1 MKSKLFKII
10 IMKIRIFVIATC
22 LVSSSVFS
30 QVLDLATCLKMAD
43 TANANIR
50 NARLDI
56 DMNAIQKKVYL
67 ASRLPK
73 VTATGD
79 YRYNAIIAGQVVPA
93 EFFGGPPGTY
103 STVQFGVPFNLSNS
117 IQLTQILYNPQL
129 NYGFA
134 ALDINQKIVAA
145 QERLMQQDI
154 KQQVSSTYFNL
165 QAIVKQLEF
174 VESNIANLTKLIAN
188 LQKSYELGLVIET
201 EVDKLKISRLTL
213 LNSKLTMEAT
223 MTQLSSLL
231 KILIGVNS
239 DSSLSL
245 VSDEMMENTILVDQN
260 NINHP
265 ELELMAAQ
273 KEMNAE
279 ERKGTKMAYL
289 PSVSFYANYN
299 YTYNIKPKDDF
310 RTGINSAFLGLHLDW
325 TLFDGFEKYNKQKM
339 NALNKDKLENQ
350 EVLLTKQ
357 LALLTETAKNQI
369 DVQSSSLETA
379 KEQLS
384 LANKVY
390 VQTQAQFTAGTISS
404 NELIQA
410 ENGLQQ
416 AQTNVVAAYIQLRQA
431 ELAYLRS
438 IGSIK

>member
-1 MKSKLFKII
+1 MKYNLL
-10 IMKIRIFVIATC
+10 IAAVF
-22 LVSSSVFS
+22 LSSFSFFS

-43 TANANIR
+43 TANTNIR

-56 DMNAIQKKVYL
+56 DINAIQKKVYL

-73 VTATGD
+73 LTATGD

-103 STVQFGVPFNLSNS
+103 STVQFGVPYNLSNS

-213 LNSKLTMEAT
+213 LNTKLSTEAT
-223 MTQLSSLL
+223 RTQLSSLL
-231 KILIGVNS
+231 KILIGINS
-239 DSSLSL
+239 DGALSL

-289 PSVSFYANYN
+289 PSLSFYASYN
-299 YTYNIKPKDDF
+299 YAYNIKPKDDF

-339 NALNKDKLENQ
+339 NALNKDKIENQ
-350 EVLLTKQ
+350 EALLTKQ
-357 LALLTETAKNQI
+357 LALLSETAKNQI
-369 DVQSSSLETA
+369 DVQASSLETA
-379 KEQLS
+379 KEQLG

-390 VQTQAQFTAGTISS
+390 AQTQAQFTAGTISS

-410 ENGLQQ
+410 DNALQQ
-416 AQTNVVAAYIQLRQA
+416 AQTNVVATYIQLRQA

>member
-1 MKSKLFKII
+1 MKYNLL
-10 IMKIRIFVIATC
+10 IAAVF
-22 LVSSSVFS
+22 LSSFSFFS

-43 TANANIR
+43 TANTNIR

-56 DMNAIQKKVYL
+56 DINAIQKKVYL

-73 VTATGD
+73 LTATGD

-103 STVQFGVPFNLSNS
+103 STVQFGVPYNLSNS

-174 VESNIANLTKLIAN
+174 VESNIVNLTKLIAN

-213 LNSKLTMEAT
+213 LNTKLSTEAT
-223 MTQLSSLL
+223 KTQLSSLL
-231 KILIGVNS
+231 KILIGINS
-239 DSSLSL
+239 DGALSL

-289 PSVSFYANYN
+289 PSLSFYASYN
-299 YTYNIKPKDDF
+299 YAYNIKPKDDF

-350 EVLLTKQ
+350 EALLTKQ
-357 LALLTETAKNQI
+357 LALLSETAKNQI
-369 DVQSSSLETA
+369 DVQASSLETA
-379 KEQLS
+379 KEQLG

-390 VQTQAQFTAGTISS
+390 AQTQAQFTAGTISS

-410 ENGLQQ
+410 DNALQQ
-416 AQTNVVAAYIQLRQA
+416 AQTNVVATYIQLRQA

>member
-1 MKSKLFKII
+1 MKYNLL
-10 IMKIRIFVIATC
+10 IAAVF
-22 LVSSSVFS
+22 LSSFSFFS

-43 TANANIR
+43 TANTNIR

-56 DMNAIQKKVYL
+56 DINAIQKKVYL

-73 VTATGD
+73 LTAVGD
-79 YRYNAIIAGQVVPA
+79 YRYNAIIAGQVVPG
-93 EFFGGPPGTY
+93 EFFGGAPGTY
-103 STVQFGVPFNLSNS
+103 STVQFGVPYNLSNS

-213 LNSKLTMEAT
+213 LNTKLSTEAT
-223 MTQLSSLL
+223 RTQLSSLL
-231 KILIGVNS
+231 KILIGINS
-239 DSSLSL
+239 DGALSL

-289 PSVSFYANYN
+289 PSLSFYASYN
-299 YTYNIKPKDDF
+299 YAYNIKPKDDF

-350 EVLLTKQ
+350 EALLTKQ
-357 LALLTETAKNQI
+357 LALLSETAKNQI
-369 DVQSSSLETA
+369 DVQASSLETA
-379 KEQLS
+379 KEQLG

-410 ENGLQQ
+410 DNALQQ

>member
-1 MKSKLFKII
+1 MKYNFLITAVF
-10 IMKIRIFVIATC
+10 
-22 LVSSSVFS
+22 LSSFSFFS

-43 TANANIR
+43 TANTNIR

-56 DMNAIQKKVYL
+56 DINAIQKKVYL

-73 VTATGD
+73 LSAVGD
-79 YRYNAIIAGQVVPA
+79 YRYNAIIAGQVVPG
-93 EFFGGPPGTY
+93 EFFGGAPGTY
-103 STVQFGVPFNLSNS
+103 STVQFGVPYNLSNS

-188 LQKSYELGLVIET
+188 LQLSYELGLVIET

-213 LNSKLTMEAT
+213 LNTKLSTEAT
-223 MTQLSSLL
+223 KTQLSSLL
-231 KILIGVNS
+231 KILIGINS

-279 ERKGTKMAYL
+279 ERKGTRMAYL
-289 PSVSFYANYN
+289 PSLSFYATYN
-299 YTYNIKPKDDF
+299 YAYNIKPKDDF

-339 NALNKDKLENQ
+339 NALNKDKLDNQ
-350 EVLLTKQ
+350 EALLTKQ
-357 LALLTETAKNQI
+357 LALLSETAKNQI
-369 DVQSSSLETA
+369 DVQASSLETA
-379 KEQLS
+379 KEQLG

-410 ENGLQQ
+410 DNALQQ
-416 AQTNVVAAYIQLRQA
+416 AQTNVVASYIQLRQA

>member
-1 MKSKLFKII
+1 
-10 IMKIRIFVIATC
+10 MKIRIIVIATC

-43 TANANIR
+43 TANTNIR

-73 VTATGD
+73 ITATGD

-103 STVQFGVPFNLSNS
+103 STVQFGVPFNLSNN

-188 LQKSYELGLVIET
+188 LQKSYELGLVIDT

-223 MTQLSSLL
+223 KTQLSSLL

-289 PSVSFYANYN
+289 PSVSFYASYN
-299 YTYNIKPKDDF
+299 YAYNIKPKDDF

>member
-1 MKSKLFKII
+1 MKYNFLITAVF
-10 IMKIRIFVIATC
+10 
-22 LVSSSVFS
+22 LSSFSFFS

-43 TANANIR
+43 TANTNIR

-73 VTATGD
+73 LTATGD
-79 YRYNAIIAGQVVPA
+79 YRYNAIIAGQVVPG

-103 STVQFGVPFNLSNS
+103 STVQFGVPYNLSNS

-213 LNSKLTMEAT
+213 LNTKLSTEAT
-223 MTQLSSLL
+223 RTQLSSLL
-231 KILIGVNS
+231 KILIGINS
-239 DSSLSL
+239 DGALSL

-289 PSVSFYANYN
+289 PSVSFYASYN
-299 YTYNIKPKDDF
+299 YAYNIKPKDDF

-339 NALNKDKLENQ
+339 NALNKDKLDNKEA
-350 EVLLTKQ
+350 LLKKQ
-357 LALLTETAKNQI
+357 LALLSETAKNEI
-369 DVQSSSLETA
+369 DVQASSLETA
-379 KEQLS
+379 KEQLG

-410 ENGLQQ
+410 DNALQR
-416 AQTNVVAAYIQLRQA
+416 ARTNVVAT
-431 ELAYLRS
+431 
-438 IGSIK
+438 

>member
-1 MKSKLFKII
+1 
-10 IMKIRIFVIATC
+10 MKIRLIVIATFFI
-22 LVSSSVFS
+22 STSVFS
-30 QVLDLATCLKMAD
+30 QALDLETCLKMAD
-43 TANANIR
+43 TANTNIR

-73 VTATGD
+73 LTATGD
-79 YRYNAIIAGQVVPA
+79 YRYNAIIAGQVVPGQI
-93 EFFGGPPGTY
+93 FGGAPGTY
-103 STVQFGVPFNLSNS
+103 STVQFGVPYNLSNS

-145 QERLMQQDI
+145 QERLIQQDI

-213 LNSKLTMEAT
+213 LNTKLSTEAT
-223 MTQLSSLL
+223 KTQLSSLL
-231 KILIGVNS
+231 KILIGINS
-239 DSSLSL
+239 DGALSL

-289 PSVSFYANYN
+289 PSLSFYASYN
-299 YTYNIKPKDDF
+299 YAYNIKPKDDF

-350 EVLLTKQ
+350 EALLTKQ
-357 LALLTETAKNQI
+357 LALLSETAKNQI
-369 DVQSSSLETA
+369 DVQASSLETA
-379 KEQLS
+379 KEQLG

-390 VQTQAQFTAGTISS
+390 AQTQAQFTAGTISS

-410 ENGLQQ
+410 DNGLQQ

>member
-1 MKSKLFKII
+1 MKYKLLITAVF
-10 IMKIRIFVIATC
+10 
-22 LVSSSVFS
+22 LSSFSLFS

-43 TANANIR
+43 TANTNIR

-73 VTATGD
+73 VTAVGD
-79 YRYNAIIAGQVVPA
+79 YRYNAIIAGQVVPGQ
-93 EFFGGPPGTY
+93 FFGGAPGTY
-103 STVQFGVPFNLSNS
+103 STVQFGVPYNLSNS

-145 QERLMQQDI
+145 QERLIQQDI

-174 VESNIANLTKLIAN
+174 VESNIVNLTKLIAN

-213 LNSKLTMEAT
+213 LNNKLSMEAT
-223 MTQLSSLL
+223 RTQLSSLL
-231 KILIGVNS
+231 KILIGINS
-239 DSSLSL
+239 DGALSL
-245 VSDEMMENTILVDQN
+245 VSDEMMENTILVDKN

-265 ELELMAAQ
+265 ELELMQAQ

-289 PSVSFYANYN
+289 PSLSFYATYN
-299 YTYNIKPKDDF
+299 YAYNIKPKDDF

-350 EVLLTKQ
+350 EALLIKQ
-357 LALLTETAKNQI
+357 LALLSETAKNQI
-369 DVQSSSLETA
+369 DVQASSLEMA
-379 KEQLS
+379 KDQLG

-390 VQTQAQFTAGTISS
+390 MQTQTQFTAGTISS

-410 ENGLQQ
+410 DNALQQ
-416 AQTNVVAAYIQLRQA
+416 AQTNVVATYIQLRQA

>member
-1 MKSKLFKII
+1 MKLKLFKII
-10 IMKIRIFVIATC
+10 IMKIIIIVIATC
-22 LVSSSVFS
+22 LVSSSIFS
-30 QVLDLATCLKMAD
+30 QVLDLAACLKMAD
-43 TANANIR
+43 TANTNIR

-56 DMNAIQKKVYL
+56 DLNTIQKKGYL

-73 VTATGD
+73 LTATGD

-223 MTQLSSLL
+223 KTQLSSLL

-289 PSVSFYANYN
+289 PSVSFYASYN
-299 YTYNIKPKDDF
+299 YAYNIKPKDDF

-369 DVQSSSLETA
+369 DVQASSLETA
-379 KEQLS
+379 KEQLG

>member
-1 MKSKLFKII
+1 MKYNLL
-10 IMKIRIFVIATC
+10 IAAVF
-22 LVSSSVFS
+22 LSSFSFFS

-43 TANANIR
+43 TANTNIR

-73 VTATGD
+73 LTATGD
-79 YRYNAIIAGQVVPA
+79 YRYNAIIAGQVVPGQI
-93 EFFGGPPGTY
+93 FGGAPGTY
-103 STVQFGVPFNLSNS
+103 STVQFGVPYNLSNS

-174 VESNIANLTKLIAN
+174 VDSNIANLTKLIAN

-201 EVDKLKISRLTL
+201 EVDKLKMSRLTL
-213 LNSKLTMEAT
+213 LNTKLSTEAT
-223 MTQLSSLL
+223 RTQLSSLL

-239 DSSLSL
+239 DGALSL

-273 KEMNAE
+273 KQMNAE

-289 PSVSFYANYN
+289 PSLSFYASYN
-299 YTYNIKPKDDF
+299 YAYNIKPKDDF

-339 NALNKDKLENQ
+339 NALNKDKLDNQ
-350 EVLLTKQ
+350 EALLTKQ
-357 LALLTETAKNQI
+357 LALLSETAKNQI
-369 DVQSSSLETA
+369 DVQASSLETA
-379 KEQLS
+379 KEQLG

-390 VQTQAQFTAGTISS
+390 AQTQAQFTAGTISS

-410 ENGLQQ
+410 DNGLQQ

>member
-1 MKSKLFKII
+1 MKYNLL
-10 IMKIRIFVIATC
+10 IAAVF
-22 LVSSSVFS
+22 LSSFSFFS
-30 QVLDLATCLKMAD
+30 QVLDLATCLKMSD
-43 TANANIR
+43 TANTNIR

-56 DMNAIQKKVYL
+56 DINAIQKKVYL

-73 VTATGD
+73 LTAVGD
-79 YRYNAIIAGQVVPA
+79 YRYNAIIAGQVVPG
-93 EFFGGPPGTY
+93 EFFGGAPGTY
-103 STVQFGVPFNLSNS
+103 STVQFGVPYNLSNS

-213 LNSKLTMEAT
+213 LNTKLSTEAT
-223 MTQLSSLL
+223 RTQLSSLL
-231 KILIGVNS
+231 KILIGINS
-239 DSSLSL
+239 DGALSL

-289 PSVSFYANYN
+289 PSVSFYASYN
-299 YTYNIKPKDDF
+299 YAYNIKPKDDF

-350 EVLLTKQ
+350 EALLTKQ
-357 LALLTETAKNQI
+357 LALLSETAKNQI
-369 DVQSSSLETA
+369 DVQASSLETA
-379 KEQLS
+379 KEQLG
-384 LANKVY
+384 LDNKVY

-410 ENGLQQ
+410 DNGLQQ

>member
-1 MKSKLFKII
+1 MKYNLL
-10 IMKIRIFVIATC
+10 IAAVF
-22 LVSSSVFS
+22 LSSFSFFS

-43 TANANIR
+43 TANTNIR

-56 DMNAIQKKVYL
+56 DINAIQKKVYL

-73 VTATGD
+73 LTAVGD
-79 YRYNAIIAGQVVPA
+79 YRYNAIIAGQVVPG
-93 EFFGGPPGTY
+93 EFFGGAPGTY
-103 STVQFGVPFNLSNS
+103 STVQFGVPYNLSNS

-213 LNSKLTMEAT
+213 LNTKLSTEAT
-223 MTQLSSLL
+223 RTQLSSLL
-231 KILIGVNS
+231 KILIGINS
-239 DSSLSL
+239 DGALSL

-289 PSVSFYANYN
+289 PSLSFYASYN
-299 YTYNIKPKDDF
+299 YAYNIKPKDDF

-350 EVLLTKQ
+350 EALLTKQ
-357 LALLTETAKNQI
+357 LALLSETAKNQI
-369 DVQSSSLETA
+369 DVQASSLETA
-379 KEQLS
+379 KEQLG

-390 VQTQAQFTAGTISS
+390 AQTQAQFTAGTISS

-410 ENGLQQ
+410 DNALQE
-416 AQTNVVAAYIQLRQA
+416 AQTNVVATYIQLRQA

>member
-1 MKSKLFKII
+1 MKYNLL
-10 IMKIRIFVIATC
+10 IAAVF
-22 LVSSSVFS
+22 LSSFSFFS

-43 TANANIR
+43 TANTNIR

-56 DMNAIQKKVYL
+56 DINAIQKKVYL

-79 YRYNAIIAGQVVPA
+79 YRYNAIIAGQVVPGQ
-93 EFFGGPPGTY
+93 FFGGAPGTY
-103 STVQFGVPFNLSNS
+103 ATVQFGVPYNLSNS

-174 VESNIANLTKLIAN
+174 VESNITNLTKLIAN

-213 LNSKLTMEAT
+213 LNNKLSMEAT
-223 MTQLSSLL
+223 RTQLSSLL

-239 DSSLSL
+239 DGALSL
-245 VSDEMMENTILVDQN
+245 VSDEMMEISILVDQN

-265 ELELMAAQ
+265 ELELIQAQ
-273 KEMNAE
+273 KEMNVE

-350 EVLLTKQ
+350 EALLIKQ
-357 LALLTETAKNQI
+357 LALLSETAKNQI
-369 DVQSSSLETA
+369 DVQASSLEMA
-379 KEQLS
+379 KEQLG

-390 VQTQAQFTAGTISS
+390 MQTQTQFTAGTISS

-410 ENGLQQ
+410 DNALQQ
-416 AQTNVVAAYIQLRQA
+416 AQTNVVATYIQLRQA

>member
-1 MKSKLFKII
+1 MKYNLL
-10 IMKIRIFVIATC
+10 IAAVF
-22 LVSSSVFS
+22 LSSFSFFS

-43 TANANIR
+43 TANTNIR

-56 DMNAIQKKVYL
+56 DINAIQKKVYL

-73 VTATGD
+73 LTAVGD
-79 YRYNAIIAGQVVPA
+79 YRYNAIIAGQVVPG
-93 EFFGGPPGTY
+93 EFFGGAPGTY
-103 STVQFGVPFNLSNS
+103 STVQFGVPYNLSNS

-213 LNSKLTMEAT
+213 LNTKLSTEAT
-223 MTQLSSLL
+223 KTQLSSLL
-231 KILIGVNS
+231 KILIGINS
-239 DSSLSL
+239 DGSLSL

-289 PSVSFYANYN
+289 PSLSFYATYN
-299 YTYNIKPKDDF
+299 YAYNIKPKDDF

-350 EVLLTKQ
+350 EALLTKQ
-357 LALLTETAKNQI
+357 LALLSETAKNQI
-369 DVQSSSLETA
+369 DVQASSLETA
-379 KEQLS
+379 KEQLG

-390 VQTQAQFTAGTISS
+390 AQTQAQFTAGTISS

-410 ENGLQQ
+410 DNALQQ
-416 AQTNVVAAYIQLRQA
+416 AQTNVVATYIQLRQA

>member
-1 MKSKLFKII
+1 MKYNFLITAVF
-10 IMKIRIFVIATC
+10 
-22 LVSSSVFS
+22 LSSFSVFS

-43 TANANIR
+43 TANTNIR

-56 DMNAIQKKVYL
+56 DVNAIQKKVYL

-73 VTATGD
+73 ITATGD

-103 STVQFGVPFNLSNS
+103 STVQFGVPYNLSNN

-174 VESNIANLTKLIAN
+174 VESNIANITKLIAN

-223 MTQLSSLL
+223 KTQLSSLL

-289 PSVSFYANYN
+289 PSVSFYASYN
-299 YTYNIKPKDDF
+299 YAYNIKPKDDF

-369 DVQSSSLETA
+369 DVQASSLETA
-379 KEQLS
+379 KEQLG

-390 VQTQAQFTAGTISS
+390 VQTQAQFAAGTISS

-410 ENGLQQ
+410 DNGLQQ

>member
-1 MKSKLFKII
+1 MKYNLL
-10 IMKIRIFVIATC
+10 IAAVF
-22 LVSSSVFS
+22 LSSFSFFS

-43 TANANIR
+43 TANTNIR

-56 DMNAIQKKVYL
+56 DINAIQKKVYL

-79 YRYNAIIAGQVVPA
+79 YRYNAIIAGQVVPG
-93 EFFGGPPGTY
+93 EFFGGAPGTY
-103 STVQFGVPFNLSNS
+103 STVQFGVPYNLSNS

-188 LQKSYELGLVIET
+188 LQLSYELGLVIET

-213 LNSKLTMEAT
+213 LNTKLSTEAT
-223 MTQLSSLL
+223 RTQLSSLL
-231 KILIGVNS
+231 KILIGINS
-239 DSSLSL
+239 DGALSL

-289 PSVSFYANYN
+289 PSLSFYASYN
-299 YTYNIKPKDDF
+299 YAYNIKPKDDF

-350 EVLLTKQ
+350 EALLTKQ
-357 LALLTETAKNQI
+357 LALLSETAKNQI
-369 DVQSSSLETA
+369 DVQASSLETA
-379 KEQLS
+379 KEQLG

-390 VQTQAQFTAGTISS
+390 AQTQAQFTAGTISS

-410 ENGLQQ
+410 DNALQQ

>member
-1 MKSKLFKII
+1 MKYNLL
-10 IMKIRIFVIATC
+10 IAAVF
-22 LVSSSVFS
+22 LSSFSFFS

-43 TANANIR
+43 TANTNIR
-50 NARLDI
+50 NTRLDI
-56 DMNAIQKKVYL
+56 DINAIQKKVYL

-79 YRYNAIIAGQVVPA
+79 YRYNAIIAGQVVPG
-93 EFFGGPPGTY
+93 EFFGGAPGTY
-103 STVQFGVPFNLSNS
+103 STVQFGVPYNLSNS

-213 LNSKLTMEAT
+213 LNTKLSTEAT
-223 MTQLSSLL
+223 RTQLSSLL
-231 KILIGVNS
+231 KILIGINS
-239 DSSLSL
+239 DGALSL

-289 PSVSFYANYN
+289 PSVSFYASYN
-299 YTYNIKPKDDF
+299 YAYNIKPKDDF

-350 EVLLTKQ
+350 EALLTKQ
-357 LALLTETAKNQI
+357 LALLSETAKNQI
-369 DVQSSSLETA
+369 DVQASSLETA
-379 KEQLS
+379 KEQLG

-410 ENGLQQ
+410 DNALQQ
-416 AQTNVVAAYIQLRQA
+416 AQTNVVATYIQLRQA

>member
-1 MKSKLFKII
+1 MKYNLL
-10 IMKIRIFVIATC
+10 IAAVF
-22 LVSSSVFS
+22 LSSFSFFS

-43 TANANIR
+43 TANTNIR

-56 DMNAIQKKVYL
+56 DINAIQKKVYL

-73 VTATGD
+73 LTATGD

-103 STVQFGVPFNLSNS
+103 STVQFGVPYNLSNS

-213 LNSKLTMEAT
+213 LNTKLSTEAT
-223 MTQLSSLL
+223 KTQLSSLL
-231 KILIGVNS
+231 KILIGINS
-239 DSSLSL
+239 DGELSL

-289 PSVSFYANYN
+289 PSLSFYASYN
-299 YTYNIKPKDDF
+299 YAYNIKPKDDF

-350 EVLLTKQ
+350 EALLTKQ
-357 LALLTETAKNQI
+357 LALLSETAKNQI
-369 DVQSSSLETA
+369 DVQASSLETA
-379 KEQLS
+379 KEQLG

-390 VQTQAQFTAGTISS
+390 AQTQAQFTAGTISS

-410 ENGLQQ
+410 DNALQE
-416 AQTNVVAAYIQLRQA
+416 AQTNVVATYIQLRQA

>member
-1 MKSKLFKII
+1 MKLKLFNII
-10 IMKIRIFVIATC
+10 IMKIRIIVIATC

-43 TANANIR
+43 TANTNIR

-73 VTATGD
+73 ITATGD

-103 STVQFGVPFNLSNS
+103 STVQFGVPYNLSNN

-223 MTQLSSLL
+223 KTQLSSLL
-231 KILIGVNS
+231 KILIGINS

-279 ERKGTKMAYL
+279 ERKGTRMAYL
-289 PSVSFYANYN
+289 PSLSFYATYN
-299 YTYNIKPKDDF
+299 YAYNIKPKDDF

-369 DVQSSSLETA
+369 DVQASSLETA
-379 KEQLS
+379 KEQLG

-410 ENGLQQ
+410 DNGLQQ

>member
-1 MKSKLFKII
+1 MKYNFLITAVF
-10 IMKIRIFVIATC
+10 
-22 LVSSSVFS
+22 LSSFSFFS

-43 TANANIR
+43 TANTNIR

-67 ASRLPK
+67 SSRLPK
-73 VTATGD
+73 VTAVGD
-79 YRYNAIIAGQVVPA
+79 YRYNAIIAGQVVPGQ
-93 EFFGGPPGTY
+93 FFGGAPGTY
-103 STVQFGVPFNLSNS
+103 STVQFGVPYNLSNS

-188 LQKSYELGLVIET
+188 LQKSYELGLVIES

-213 LNSKLTMEAT
+213 LNNKLSMEAT
-223 MTQLSSLL
+223 RTQLSSLL

-239 DSSLSL
+239 DGSLSL
-245 VSDEMMENTILVDQN
+245 VSDEMMENSILVDNN

-265 ELELMAAQ
+265 ELELMQAQ

-289 PSVSFYANYN
+289 PSLSFYATYN
-299 YTYNIKPKDDF
+299 YAYNIKPKDDF

-350 EVLLTKQ
+350 EALLTKQ
-357 LALLTETAKNQI
+357 LALLSETAKNQI
-369 DVQSSSLETA
+369 DVQASSLEIA
-379 KEQLS
+379 KEQLG

-390 VQTQAQFTAGTISS
+390 AQTQAQFTAGTISS

-410 ENGLQQ
+410 DNGLQQ
-416 AQTNVVAAYIQLRQA
+416 AQTNVVTAYIQLRQA

-438 IGSIK
+438 IGSVK

>member
-1 MKSKLFKII
+1 MKYNLL
-10 IMKIRIFVIATC
+10 IAAVF
-22 LVSSSVFS
+22 LSSFSFFS

-43 TANANIR
+43 TANTNIR

-56 DMNAIQKKVYL
+56 DINAIQKKVYL

-73 VTATGD
+73 LTAVGD
-79 YRYNAIIAGQVVPA
+79 YRYNAIIAGQVVPG
-93 EFFGGPPGTY
+93 EFFGGAPGTY
-103 STVQFGVPFNLSNS
+103 STVQFGVPYNLSNS

-213 LNSKLTMEAT
+213 LNTKLSTEAT
-223 MTQLSSLL
+223 RTQLSSLL
-231 KILIGVNS
+231 KILIGINS
-239 DSSLSL
+239 DGALSL

-289 PSVSFYANYN
+289 PSLSFYASYN
-299 YTYNIKPKDDF
+299 YAYNIKPKDDF

-350 EVLLTKQ
+350 EALLTKQ
-357 LALLTETAKNQI
+357 LALLSETAKNQI
-369 DVQSSSLETA
+369 DVQASSLETA
-379 KEQLS
+379 KEQLG

-390 VQTQAQFTAGTISS
+390 AQTQAQFTAGTISS

-410 ENGLQQ
+410 DNALQQ
-416 AQTNVVAAYIQLRQA
+416 AQTNVVATYIQLRQA

>member
-1 MKSKLFKII
+1 MKYNLLITTVF
-10 IMKIRIFVIATC
+10 
-22 LVSSSVFS
+22 LSSFSFFS

-43 TANANIR
+43 TANTNIR

-56 DMNAIQKKVYL
+56 DINAIQKKVYL

-73 VTATGD
+73 VTAVGD
-79 YRYNAIIAGQVVPA
+79 YRYNAIIAGQVVPG
-93 EFFGGPPGTY
+93 EFFGGAPGTY
-103 STVQFGVPFNLSNS
+103 STVQFGVPYNLSNS

-188 LQKSYELGLVIET
+188 LQLSYELGLVIET

-213 LNSKLTMEAT
+213 LNTKLSTEAT
-223 MTQLSSLL
+223 RTQLSSLL
-231 KILIGVNS
+231 KILIGINS
-239 DSSLSL
+239 DGALSL

-279 ERKGTKMAYL
+279 ERKGTRMAYL
-289 PSVSFYANYN
+289 PSLSFYASYN
-299 YTYNIKPKDDF
+299 YAYNIKPKDDF

-350 EVLLTKQ
+350 EALLTKQ
-357 LALLTETAKNQI
+357 LALLSETAKNQI
-369 DVQSSSLETA
+369 DVQASSLETA
-379 KEQLS
+379 KEQLG

-390 VQTQAQFTAGTISS
+390 AQTQDQFTAGTISS

-410 ENGLQQ
+410 DNALQQ
-416 AQTNVVAAYIQLRQA
+416 AQTNVVATYIQLRQA

>member
-1 MKSKLFKII
+1 MKYKFLITAVF
-10 IMKIRIFVIATC
+10 F
-22 LVSSSVFS
+22 SSFSLFS

-43 TANANIR
+43 TANTNIR

-73 VTATGD
+73 VTAVGD
-79 YRYNAIIAGQVVPA
+79 YRYNAIIAGQVVPGQ
-93 EFFGGPPGTY
+93 FFGGAPGTY

-174 VESNIANLTKLIAN
+174 VESNIVNLTKLIAN

-213 LNSKLTMEAT
+213 LNNKLSMEAT
-223 MTQLSSLL
+223 RTQLSSLL
-231 KILIGVNS
+231 KILIGINS
-239 DSSLSL
+239 DGSLSL
-245 VSDEMMENTILVDQN
+245 VSDEMMENTILVDKN

-265 ELELMAAQ
+265 ELELMQAQ

-350 EVLLTKQ
+350 EALLIKQ
-357 LALLTETAKNQI
+357 LALLSETAKNQI
-369 DVQSSSLETA
+369 DVQASSLEMA
-379 KEQLS
+379 KEQLD

-390 VQTQAQFTAGTISS
+390 MQTQTQFTAGTISS

-410 ENGLQQ
+410 DNALQQ
-416 AQTNVVAAYIQLRQA
+416 AQTNVVATYIQLRQA

>member
-1 MKSKLFKII
+1 
-10 IMKIRIFVIATC
+10 MKIRLIVIATFFI
-22 LVSSSVFS
+22 STSVFS
-30 QVLDLATCLKMAD
+30 QALDLATCLKMAD
-43 TANANIR
+43 TANTNIR

-73 VTATGD
+73 LTATGD
-79 YRYNAIIAGQVVPA
+79 YRYNAIIAGQVVPGQI
-93 EFFGGPPGTY
+93 FGGAPGTY
-103 STVQFGVPFNLSNS
+103 STVQFGVPYNLSNS

-174 VESNIANLTKLIAN
+174 VDSNIANLTKLIAN
-188 LQKSYELGLVIET
+188 LQISYELGLVIET

-213 LNSKLTMEAT
+213 LNTKLSTEAT
-223 MTQLSSLL
+223 RTQLSSLL

-239 DSSLSL
+239 DGALSL

-265 ELELMAAQ
+265 ELELIAAQ

-289 PSVSFYANYN
+289 PSLSFYASYN
-299 YTYNIKPKDDF
+299 YAYNIKPKDDF

-339 NALNKDKLENQ
+339 NALNKDKLDNQ
-350 EVLLTKQ
+350 EALLTKQ
-357 LALLTETAKNQI
+357 LALLSETAKNQI
-369 DVQSSSLETA
+369 DVQASSLETA
-379 KEQLS
+379 KEQLG

-390 VQTQAQFTAGTISS
+390 AQTQAQFTAGTISS

-410 ENGLQQ
+410 DNGLQQ
-416 AQTNVVAAYIQLRQA
+416 AQTNVVSAYIQLRQA

>member
-1 MKSKLFKII
+1 MKYNFLITAVF
-10 IMKIRIFVIATC
+10 
-22 LVSSSVFS
+22 LSSFSVFS

-43 TANANIR
+43 TANTNIR

-56 DMNAIQKKVYL
+56 DVNAIQKKVYL

-73 VTATGD
+73 ITATGD

-103 STVQFGVPFNLSNS
+103 STVQFGVPYNLSNN

-213 LNSKLTMEAT
+213 LNNKLSMEAT
-223 MTQLSSLL
+223 KTQLSSLL
-231 KILIGVNS
+231 KILIGINS

-289 PSVSFYANYN
+289 PSVSFYASYN

-369 DVQSSSLETA
+369 DVQASSLETA
-379 KEQLS
+379 KEQLG

-390 VQTQAQFTAGTISS
+390 VQTQAQFAAGTISS

-410 ENGLQQ
+410 DNSLQQ

>member
-1 MKSKLFKII
+1 MKYKLLITAVF
-10 IMKIRIFVIATC
+10 
-22 LVSSSVFS
+22 LSSFSLFS

-43 TANANIR
+43 TANTNIR

-73 VTATGD
+73 VTAVGD
-79 YRYNAIIAGQVVPA
+79 YRYNAIIAGQVVPGQ
-93 EFFGGPPGTY
+93 FFGGAPGTY
-103 STVQFGVPFNLSNS
+103 STVQFGVPYNLSNS

-174 VESNIANLTKLIAN
+174 VESNIVNLTKLIAN

-213 LNSKLTMEAT
+213 LNNKLSMEAT
-223 MTQLSSLL
+223 RTQLSSLL
-231 KILIGVNS
+231 KILIGINS
-239 DSSLSL
+239 DGALSL
-245 VSDEMMENTILVDQN
+245 VSDEMMENTILVDKN

-265 ELELMAAQ
+265 ELELMQAQ

-289 PSVSFYANYN
+289 PSLSFYATYN
-299 YTYNIKPKDDF
+299 YAYNIKPKDDF

-350 EVLLTKQ
+350 EALLIKQ
-357 LALLTETAKNQI
+357 LALLSETAKNQI
-369 DVQSSSLETA
+369 DVQASSLEMA
-379 KEQLS
+379 KDQLG

-390 VQTQAQFTAGTISS
+390 MQTQTQFTAGTISS
-404 NELIQA
+404 NELIQVDNA
-410 ENGLQQ
+410 LQQ
-416 AQTNVVAAYIQLRQA
+416 AQTNVVATYIQLRQA

>member
-1 MKSKLFKII
+1 MKYNFLITAVF
-10 IMKIRIFVIATC
+10 
-22 LVSSSVFS
+22 LSSFSFFS

-43 TANANIR
+43 TANTNIR

-73 VTATGD
+73 ITATGD

-103 STVQFGVPFNLSNS
+103 STVQFGVPYNLSNN

-145 QERLMQQDI
+145 QERLVQQDT

-165 QAIVKQLEF
+165 QAIIKQLEF

-213 LNSKLTMEAT
+213 LNNKLSMEAT
-223 MTQLSSLL
+223 KTQLSSLL

-239 DSSLSL
+239 DSALSL

-289 PSVSFYANYN
+289 PSVSFYASYN
-299 YTYNIKPKDDF
+299 YAYNIKPKDDF

-339 NALNKDKLENQ
+339 NALNKDKLDNQ
-350 EVLLTKQ
+350 EALLKKQ
-357 LALLTETAKNQI
+357 LALLSETAKNQI
-369 DVQSSSLETA
+369 DVQASSLEMA
-379 KEQLS
+379 KEQLG

-410 ENGLQQ
+410 DNGLQQ

>member
-1 MKSKLFKII
+1 MKYKFLITAVF
-10 IMKIRIFVIATC
+10 
-22 LVSSSVFS
+22 LSSFSFFS

-43 TANANIR
+43 TANTNIR

-79 YRYNAIIAGQVVPA
+79 YRYNAIIAGQVVPG

-213 LNSKLTMEAT
+213 LNTKLSTEAT
-223 MTQLSSLL
+223 RTQLSSLL
-231 KILIGVNS
+231 KILIGINS
-239 DSSLSL
+239 DGELSL

-289 PSVSFYANYN
+289 PSLSFYASYN
-299 YTYNIKPKDDF
+299 YAYNIKPKDDF

-350 EVLLTKQ
+350 EALLTKQ
-357 LALLTETAKNQI
+357 LALLSETAKNQI
-369 DVQSSSLETA
+369 DVQASSLETA
-379 KEQLS
+379 KEQLG

-390 VQTQAQFTAGTISS
+390 AQTQAQFTAGTISS

-410 ENGLQQ
+410 DNALQE
-416 AQTNVVAAYIQLRQA
+416 AQTNVVATYIQLRQA

>member
-1 MKSKLFKII
+1 MKYNLL
-10 IMKIRIFVIATC
+10 IAAVF
-22 LVSSSVFS
+22 LSSFSFFS

-43 TANANIR
+43 TANTNIR

-56 DMNAIQKKVYL
+56 DINAIQKKVYL

-79 YRYNAIIAGQVVPA
+79 YRYNAIIAGQVVPGQ
-93 EFFGGPPGTY
+93 FFGGAPGTY

-213 LNSKLTMEAT
+213 LNHKLSMEAT
-223 MTQLSSLL
+223 KTQLSSLL

-239 DSSLSL
+239 DGELSL
-245 VSDEMMENTILVDQN
+245 VSDEMMENTILVDKN

-289 PSVSFYANYN
+289 PSVSFYASYN
-299 YTYNIKPKDDF
+299 YAYNLKPKDDF

-350 EVLLTKQ
+350 EALLTKQ
-357 LALLTETAKNQI
+357 LALLFETAKNQI
-369 DVQSSSLETA
+369 DVQASSLETA
-379 KEQLS
+379 KEQLG

-410 ENGLQQ
+410 DNALQQ
-416 AQTNVVAAYIQLRQA
+416 AQTNVVATYIQLRQA

>member
-1 MKSKLFKII
+1 MKYNLL
-10 IMKIRIFVIATC
+10 IAAVF
-22 LVSSSVFS
+22 LSSFSFFS

-43 TANANIR
+43 TANTNIR

-56 DMNAIQKKVYL
+56 DINAIQKKVYL

-79 YRYNAIIAGQVVPA
+79 YRYNAIIAGQVVPGQ
-93 EFFGGPPGTY
+93 FFGGAPGTY

-174 VESNIANLTKLIAN
+174 VESNIVNLTKLIAN

-213 LNSKLTMEAT
+213 SNNKLSMEAT
-223 MTQLSSLL
+223 RTQLSSLL
-231 KILIGVNS
+231 KILIGINS
-239 DSSLSL
+239 DGSLSL
-245 VSDEMMENTILVDQN
+245 VSDEMMENTILVDKN

-265 ELELMAAQ
+265 ELELMQAQ

-289 PSVSFYANYN
+289 PSVSFYAYYN

-350 EVLLTKQ
+350 EALLIKQ
-357 LALLTETAKNQI
+357 LALLSETAKNQI
-369 DVQSSSLETA
+369 DVQASSLEMA
-379 KEQLS
+379 KEQLD

-390 VQTQAQFTAGTISS
+390 MQTQTQFTAGTISS

-410 ENGLQQ
+410 DNALQQ
-416 AQTNVVAAYIQLRQA
+416 AQTNVVATYIQLRQA

>member
-1 MKSKLFKII
+1 MKYNLL
-10 IMKIRIFVIATC
+10 IAAVF
-22 LVSSSVFS
+22 LSSFSFFS

-43 TANANIR
+43 TANTNIR

-79 YRYNAIIAGQVVPA
+79 YRYNAIIAGQVVPGQ
-93 EFFGGPPGTY
+93 FFGGAPGTY

-174 VESNIANLTKLIAN
+174 VESNIVNLTKLIAN

-213 LNSKLTMEAT
+213 SNNKLSMEAT
-223 MTQLSSLL
+223 RTQLSSLL
-231 KILIGVNS
+231 KILIGINS
-239 DSSLSL
+239 DGSLSL
-245 VSDEMMENTILVDQN
+245 VSDEMMENTILLDKN

-265 ELELMAAQ
+265 ELELMQAQ

-350 EVLLTKQ
+350 EALLIKQ
-357 LALLTETAKNQI
+357 LALLSETAKNQI
-369 DVQSSSLETA
+369 DVQVSSLEMA
-379 KEQLS
+379 KDQLG

-390 VQTQAQFTAGTISS
+390 MQTQTQFTAGTISS

-410 ENGLQQ
+410 DNALQQ
-416 AQTNVVAAYIQLRQA
+416 AQTNVVATYIQLRQA

>member
-1 MKSKLFKII
+1 
-10 IMKIRIFVIATC
+10 MKIRLIVIATFFI
-22 LVSSSVFS
+22 STSVFS
-30 QVLDLATCLKMAD
+30 QALDLETCLKMAD
-43 TANANIR
+43 TANTNIR

-73 VTATGD
+73 LTATGD
-79 YRYNAIIAGQVVPA
+79 YRYNAIIAGQVVPGQI
-93 EFFGGPPGTY
+93 FGGAPGTY
-103 STVQFGVPFNLSNS
+103 STVQFGVPYNLSNS

-174 VESNIANLTKLIAN
+174 VDSNIANLTKLIAN

-213 LNSKLTMEAT
+213 LNTKLSTEAT
-223 MTQLSSLL
+223 RTQLSSLL

-239 DSSLSL
+239 DGALSL

-289 PSVSFYANYN
+289 PSLSFYASYN
-299 YTYNIKPKDDF
+299 YAYNIKPKDDF

-339 NALNKDKLENQ
+339 NALNKDKLDNQ
-350 EVLLTKQ
+350 EALLTHQ
-357 LALLTETAKNQI
+357 LALLSETAKNQI
-369 DVQSSSLETA
+369 DVQASSLETA
-379 KEQLS
+379 KEQLG

-390 VQTQAQFTAGTISS
+390 AQTQAQFTAGTISS

-410 ENGLQQ
+410 DNGLQQ
-416 AQTNVVAAYIQLRQA
+416 AQTNVVSAYIQLRQA

>member
-1 MKSKLFKII
+1 MKYNFLITAVF
-10 IMKIRIFVIATC
+10 
-22 LVSSSVFS
+22 LSSFSFFS

-43 TANANIR
+43 TANTNIR

-73 VTATGD
+73 ITATGD

-103 STVQFGVPFNLSNS
+103 STVQFGVPYNLSNN

-145 QERLMQQDI
+145 QERLVQQDT

-165 QAIVKQLEF
+165 QAIIKQLEF

-213 LNSKLTMEAT
+213 LNNKLSMEAT
-223 MTQLSSLL
+223 KTQLSSLL

-239 DSSLSL
+239 DSALSL

-265 ELELMAAQ
+265 ELELMVAQ

-289 PSVSFYANYN
+289 PSVSFYASYN
-299 YTYNIKPKDDF
+299 YAYNIKPKDDF

-339 NALNKDKLENQ
+339 NALNKDKLDNQ
-350 EVLLTKQ
+350 EALLKKQ
-357 LALLTETAKNQI
+357 LALLSETAKNQI
-369 DVQSSSLETA
+369 DVQASSLEMA
-379 KEQLS
+379 KEQLG

-410 ENGLQQ
+410 DNGLQQ

-431 ELAYLRS
+431 ELA
-438 IGSIK
+438 

>member
-1 MKSKLFKII
+1 MKLKLFNII
-10 IMKIRIFVIATC
+10 IMKIRIIVIATC

-43 TANANIR
+43 TANTNIR

-103 STVQFGVPFNLSNS
+103 STVQFGVPFNLSNN

-223 MTQLSSLL
+223 KTQLSSLL

-239 DSSLSL
+239 DSELNL

-289 PSVSFYANYN
+289 PSVSFYASYN
-299 YTYNIKPKDDF
+299 YAYNIKPKDDF

>member
-1 MKSKLFKII
+1 MKYNLL
-10 IMKIRIFVIATC
+10 IAAVF
-22 LVSSSVFS
+22 LSSFSFFS

-43 TANANIR
+43 TANTNIR

-56 DMNAIQKKVYL
+56 DINAIQKKVYL

-79 YRYNAIIAGQVVPA
+79 YRYNAIIAGQVVPGQ
-93 EFFGGPPGTY
+93 FFGGAPGTY

-213 LNSKLTMEAT
+213 LNTKLSTEAT
-223 MTQLSSLL
+223 RTQLSSLL
-231 KILIGVNS
+231 KILIGINS
-239 DSSLSL
+239 DGALSL

-350 EVLLTKQ
+350 EALLIKQ
-357 LALLTETAKNQI
+357 LALLSETAKNQI
-369 DVQSSSLETA
+369 DVQVSSLEMA
-379 KEQLS
+379 KDQLG

-390 VQTQAQFTAGTISS
+390 MQTQTQFTAGTISS

-410 ENGLQQ
+410 DNALQQ
-416 AQTNVVAAYIQLRQA
+416 AQTNVVATYIQLRQA

>member
-1 MKSKLFKII
+1 MKLKLFNII
-10 IMKIRIFVIATC
+10 IMKIRIIVIATC

-43 TANANIR
+43 TANTNIR

-73 VTATGD
+73 ITATGD

-103 STVQFGVPFNLSNS
+103 STVQFGVPYNLSNN

-223 MTQLSSLL
+223 KTQLSSLL

-289 PSVSFYANYN
+289 PSVSFYASYN
-299 YTYNIKPKDDF
+299 YAYNIKPKDDF

-369 DVQSSSLETA
+369 DVQASSLETA
-379 KEQLS
+379 KEQLG

-410 ENGLQQ
+410 DNGLQQ

>member
-1 MKSKLFKII
+1 MKLKLFKII

-43 TANANIR
+43 TANTNIR

-188 LQKSYELGLVIET
+188 LQKSYELGLVIDT

-223 MTQLSSLL
+223 KTQLSSLL

-289 PSVSFYANYN
+289 PSVSFYASYN
-299 YTYNIKPKDDF
+299 YAYNIKPKDDF

>member
-1 MKSKLFKII
+1 MKYKLFITAV
-10 IMKIRIFVIATC
+10 F
-22 LVSSSVFS
+22 LSSFSLFS

-43 TANANIR
+43 TANTNIR

-56 DMNAIQKKVYL
+56 DMNAIQKKIYL

-73 VTATGD
+73 VTAVGD
-79 YRYNAIIAGQVVPA
+79 YRYNAIIAGQVVPGQ
-93 EFFGGPPGTY
+93 FFGGAPGTY

-174 VESNIANLTKLIAN
+174 VESNIVNLTKLIAN

-213 LNSKLTMEAT
+213 SNNKLSMEAT
-223 MTQLSSLL
+223 RTQLSSLL
-231 KILIGVNS
+231 KILIGINS
-239 DSSLSL
+239 DGSLSL
-245 VSDEMMENTILVDQN
+245 VSDEMMENTILVDKN

-265 ELELMAAQ
+265 ELELMQAQ

-350 EVLLTKQ
+350 EALLIKQ
-357 LALLTETAKNQI
+357 LALLSETAKNQI
-369 DVQSSSLETA
+369 DVQVSSLEMA
-379 KEQLS
+379 KDQLG

-390 VQTQAQFTAGTISS
+390 MQTQTQFTAGTISS

-410 ENGLQQ
+410 DNALQQ
-416 AQTNVVAAYIQLRQA
+416 AQTNVVATYIQLRQA

>member
-1 MKSKLFKII
+1 MKYNLL
-10 IMKIRIFVIATC
+10 IAAVF
-22 LVSSSVFS
+22 LSSFSFFS

-43 TANANIR
+43 TANTNIR

-56 DMNAIQKKVYL
+56 DINAIQKKVYL

-73 VTATGD
+73 LTATGD

-103 STVQFGVPFNLSNS
+103 STVQFGVPYNLSNS

-213 LNSKLTMEAT
+213 LNTKLSTEAT
-223 MTQLSSLL
+223 KTQLSSLL
-231 KILIGVNS
+231 KILIGINS
-239 DSSLSL
+239 DGALSL

-265 ELELMAAQ
+265 ELELIAAQ

-289 PSVSFYANYN
+289 PSLSFYASYN
-299 YTYNIKPKDDF
+299 YAYNIKPKDDF

-350 EVLLTKQ
+350 EALLTKQ
-357 LALLTETAKNQI
+357 LALLSETAKNQI
-369 DVQSSSLETA
+369 DVQASSLETA
-379 KEQLS
+379 KEQLG

-390 VQTQAQFTAGTISS
+390 AQTQAQFTAGTISS

-410 ENGLQQ
+410 DNALQQ
-416 AQTNVVAAYIQLRQA
+416 AQTNVVATYIQLRQA

>member
-1 MKSKLFKII
+1 MKYKFLITAVF
-10 IMKIRIFVIATC
+10 F
-22 LVSSSVFS
+22 SSFSLFS

-43 TANANIR
+43 TANTNIR

-79 YRYNAIIAGQVVPA
+79 YRYNAIIAGQVVPGQ
-93 EFFGGPPGTY
+93 FFGGAPGTY

-174 VESNIANLTKLIAN
+174 VESNIVNLTKLIAN

-213 LNSKLTMEAT
+213 LNNKLSMEAT
-223 MTQLSSLL
+223 RTQLSSLL

-239 DSSLSL
+239 DGSLSL
-245 VSDEMMENTILVDQN
+245 VSDEMMENTILVDKN

-265 ELELMAAQ
+265 ELELMQAQ

-289 PSVSFYANYN
+289 PSVSFYATYN
-299 YTYNIKPKDDF
+299 YAYNIKPKDDF

-350 EVLLTKQ
+350 EALLIKQ
-357 LALLTETAKNQI
+357 LALLSETAKNQI
-369 DVQSSSLETA
+369 DVQASSLEMA
-379 KEQLS
+379 KEQLG

-390 VQTQAQFTAGTISS
+390 MQTQTQFTAGTISS

-410 ENGLQQ
+410 DNALQQ
-416 AQTNVVAAYIQLRQA
+416 AQTNVVATYIQLRQA